1 MIKPIFKIVAA
12 KKKKLV
18 LDILTN
24 KPLTL
29 KTGILTTP
37 FLPSSF
43 ENEWK
48 SFANYKLSV
57 RLLPEFIEVC
67 DYIDNKIK
75 EDLPCDES
83 TVYSG
88 LLRRKGDYPPLL
100 YLSLPRDTLGRF
112 ETVVFESDKKTRIL
126 ITEDNIN
133 DIFCKGREFL
143 AEIECEKLWEFT
155 SKDNVQRAGTTW
167 NITQVVLQS
176 TEDKKGPEEL
186 DNASSSAPIIINLL
200 T

>member
-1 MIKPIFKIVAA
+1 MIKPNFKIVLA
-12 KKKKLV
+12 KKKKLLV
-18 LDILTN
+18 DELTS
-24 KPLTL
+24 KPLVL
-29 KTGILTTP
+29 KTGMLSSP

-57 RLLPEFIEVC
+57 RVSPEFTDVC
-67 DYIDNKIK
+67 DYIDK
-75 EDLPCDES
+75 EVKSDFDDS
-83 TVYSG
+83 TVFSG

-100 YLSLPRDTLGRF
+100 SLSLPRDSLGRF
-112 ETVVFESDKKTRIL
+112 ETVVFGSDRVTKTL

-133 DIFCKGREFL
+133 QIFCKGRQFS

-155 SKDNVQRAGTTW
+155 SKNDNTNRAGMTW
-167 NITQVVLQS
+167 NITQVLLA
-176 TEDKKGPEEL
+176 PEEKKEA
-186 DNASSSAPIIINLL
+186 DDDTVVPPIVVNLL